1 SIMAVLFM
9 TSMAEARNVSG
20 KNIPETMKAGDHSL
34 LLSGVGIRKKM
45 WLLIYAA
52 GLYLPEKMNDAQKI
66 INADKPM
73 AIKIHVISGLMS
85 AKKMENALRE
95 GFEKSTNG
103 NLSPIKDRME
113 KFIAA
118 QTTEVNT
125 DDVFEYVYIP
135 KEGVSVFFKGKLVTT
150 VKGLDFKKAVFG
162 IWLGKD
168 AGDKNLKKGLL
179 NN

>member
-1 SIMAVLFM
+1 
-9 TSMAEARNVSG
+9 
-20 KNIPETMKAGDHSL
+20 
-34 LLSGVGIRKKM
+34 
-45 WLLIYAA
+45 
-52 GLYLPEKMNDAQKI
+52 
-66 INADKPM
+66 
-73 AIKIHVISGLMS
+73 
-85 AKKMENALRE
+85 MENALRE